1 MEKQESMEKI
11 NLQKSGCSHCM
22 AHCDKNSFWGQRTDL
37 NDESEYFLNGKIN
50 EECGVFGVY
59 NVSEAASLSYFG
71 LHALQ
76 HRGQEAAG
84 IAASDGEKITCIK
97 DKGLITE
104 VFDNKTINK
113 LGGIHAVGHV
123 RYSSDG
129 SNEIENVQ
137 PIMVRAH
144 TGHFAA
150 VHNGQIVNAAELKE
164 TLENQG
170 SIFQGSSDSEILLH
184 LIQKESGTFVYKIMK
199 ACQKMEGAFAFIIM
213 TKDCMYAV
221 RDKFGLRPLSFAKL
235 GDGYCISS
243 ETCAFDIVGAEF
255 IRDVEPGEV
264 IRIANDGVKTFHYS
278 DEVQHKMCAM
288 EYIYFARP
296 DSNIDGVN
304 VHTSRRMA
312 GKILA
317 ENDNVN
323 ADIVIGVPD
332 SSLSAAIGYSEASG
346 LPYEIGLIKNRYV
359 GRTFIQPTQ
368 KQRER
373 GVRMKLSA
381 ISSIVSGKRVVMV
394 DDSIVRGTTSRRI
407 VQLLKDAGA
416 TEVHVRIAS
425 APLKHPCFYGVDTST
440 YEELISDRM
449 NVDEL
454 AKYINADSLM
464 FMTVDQMFQ
473 AMPAQDL
480 CVSCFTGEYPTK
492 LYSFDEVVKKNK

>member
-1 MEKQESMEKI
+1 MKME
-11 NLQKSGCSHCM
+11 N
-22 AHCDKNSFWGQRTDL
+22 
-37 NDESEYFLNGKIN
+37 EYFLNGKIH

-59 NVSEAASLSYFG
+59 HVSSAASLSYFG

-84 IAASDGEKITCIK
+84 IATSDGQNIKCIK
-97 DKGLITE
+97 GKGLITE
-104 VFDNKTINK
+104 VFNTETINK
-113 LGGIHAVGHV
+113 MDGIHAIGHV
-123 RYSSDG
+123 RYSTDG
-129 SNEIENVQ
+129 GNEIENVQ

-144 TGHFAA
+144 TGHFGA
-150 VHNGQIVNAAELKE
+150 VHNGQIVNASELKE
-164 TLENQG
+164 ELENLG
-170 SIFQGSSDSEILLH
+170 SIFQGSSDSEIMLH
-184 LIQKESGTFVYKIMK
+184 LIQREAGTFVEKIMG
-199 ACQKMEGAFAFIIM
+199 ACRKMEGAFAFIIM

-221 RDKFGLRPLSFAKL
+221 RDKNGLRPLSLAFL
-235 GDGYCISS
+235 EDGYCISS
-243 ETCAFDIVGAEF
+243 ETCAFDIVGAKF
-255 IRDVEPGEV
+255 IRDIEPGEV
-264 IRIANDGVKTFHYS
+264 VRIASDGVKSFHYT
-278 DEVQHKMCAM
+278 DQVQHKMCAM

-296 DSNIDGVN
+296 DSSIEGIN
-304 VHTSRRMA
+304 VHTSRRHA
-312 GKILA
+312 GMLLA
-317 ENDNVN
+317 KSDDVE

-394 DDSIVRGTTSRRI
+394 DDSTVRGTTSRRI

-425 APLKHPCFYGVDTST
+425 APFSSPCFYGVDTST
-440 YEELISDRM
+440 YEELISARM

-454 AKYINADSLM
+454 CTYINADSLK
-464 FMTVDQMFQ
+464 FMTIEQMRE
-473 AMPAQDL
+473 AIPTRDL
-480 CVSCFTGEYPTK
+480 CVSCFSGQYPTA
-492 LYSFDEVVKKNK
+492 LFSFQKVIKQK

>member
-1 MEKQESMEKI
+1 MKME
-11 NLQKSGCSHCM
+11 N
-22 AHCDKNSFWGQRTDL
+22 
-37 NDESEYFLNGKIN
+37 EYFLNGKIH

-59 NVSEAASLSYFG
+59 HVSSAASLSYFG

-84 IAASDGEKITCIK
+84 IATSDGQNIKCIK
-97 DKGLITE
+97 GKGLITE
-104 VFDNKTINK
+104 VFNTETINK
-113 LGGIHAVGHV
+113 MDGIHAIGHV
-123 RYSSDG
+123 RYSTDG
-129 SNEIENVQ
+129 GNEIENVQ

-144 TGHFAA
+144 TGHFGA
-150 VHNGQIVNAAELKE
+150 VHNGQIVNASELKE
-164 TLENQG
+164 ELENLG
-170 SIFQGSSDSEILLH
+170 SIFQGSSDSEIMLH
-184 LIQKESGTFVYKIMK
+184 LIQREAGTFVEKIMG
-199 ACQKMEGAFAFIIM
+199 ACRKMEGAYAFIIM

-221 RDKFGLRPLSFAKL
+221 RDKNGLRPLSLAFL
-235 GDGYCISS
+235 EDGYCISS
-243 ETCAFDIVGAEF
+243 ETCAFDIVGAKF
-255 IRDVEPGEV
+255 IRDIEPGEV
-264 IRIANDGVKTFHYS
+264 VRIASDGVKSFHYT
-278 DEVQHKMCAM
+278 DQVQHKMCAM

-296 DSNIDGVN
+296 DSSIEGIN
-304 VHTSRRMA
+304 VHTTRRHA
-312 GKILA
+312 GMLLA
-317 ENDNVN
+317 KSDDVE

-425 APLKHPCFYGVDTST
+425 APFSSPCFYGVDTST
-440 YEELISDRM
+440 YEELISARM
-449 NVDEL
+449 DVDEL
-454 AKYINADSLM
+454 CTYINADTLK
-464 FMTVDQMFQ
+464 FMTIEQMRE
-473 AMPAQDL
+473 AIPTQDL
-480 CVSCFTGEYPTK
+480 CVSCFSGQYPTA
-492 LYSFDEVVKKNK
+492 LFSFQKVIKQK

>member
-1 MEKQESMEKI
+1 MKME
-11 NLQKSGCSHCM
+11 N
-22 AHCDKNSFWGQRTDL
+22 
-37 NDESEYFLNGKIN
+37 EYFLNGKIH

-59 NVSEAASLSYFG
+59 HVSSAASLSYFG

-84 IAASDGEKITCIK
+84 IATSDGQNIKCIK
-97 DKGLITE
+97 GKGLITE
-104 VFDNKTINK
+104 VFNTETINK
-113 LGGIHAVGHV
+113 MDGIHAIGHV
-123 RYSSDG
+123 RYSTDG
-129 SNEIENVQ
+129 GNEIENVQ

-144 TGHFAA
+144 TGHFGA
-150 VHNGQIVNAAELKE
+150 VHNGQIVNASELKE
-164 TLENQG
+164 ELENLG
-170 SIFQGSSDSEILLH
+170 SIFQGSSDSEIMLH
-184 LIQKESGTFVYKIMK
+184 LIQREAGTFVEKIMG
-199 ACQKMEGAFAFIIM
+199 ACRKMEGAFAFIIM

-221 RDKFGLRPLSFAKL
+221 RDKNGLRPLSLAFL
-235 GDGYCISS
+235 EDGYCISS
-243 ETCAFDIVGAEF
+243 ETCAFDIVGAKF
-255 IRDVEPGEV
+255 IRDIEPGEV
-264 IRIANDGVKTFHYS
+264 VRIASDGVKSFHYT
-278 DEVQHKMCAM
+278 DQVQHKMCAM

-296 DSNIDGVN
+296 DSSIEGIN
-304 VHTSRRMA
+304 VHTSRRHA
-312 GKILA
+312 GMLLA
-317 ENDNVN
+317 KSDDVE

-425 APLKHPCFYGVDTST
+425 APFSSPCFYGFDTST
-440 YEELISDRM
+440 YEELISARM

-454 AKYINADSLM
+454 CTYINADSLK
-464 FMTVDQMFQ
+464 FMTIEQMRE
-473 AMPAQDL
+473 AIPTRDL
-480 CVSCFTGEYPTK
+480 CVSCFSGQYPTA
-492 LYSFDEVVKKNK
+492 LFSFQKVIKQK

>member
-1 MEKQESMEKI
+1 MKME
-11 NLQKSGCSHCM
+11 N
-22 AHCDKNSFWGQRTDL
+22 
-37 NDESEYFLNGKIN
+37 EYFLNGKIH

-59 NVSEAASLSYFG
+59 HVSSAASLSYFG

-84 IAASDGEKITCIK
+84 IATSDGQNIKCIK
-97 DKGLITE
+97 GKGLITE
-104 VFDNKTINK
+104 VFNTETINK
-113 LGGIHAVGHV
+113 MDGIHAIGHV
-123 RYSSDG
+123 RYSTDG
-129 SNEIENVQ
+129 GNEIENVQ

-144 TGHFAA
+144 TGHFGA
-150 VHNGQIVNAAELKE
+150 VHNGQIVNASELKE
-164 TLENQG
+164 ELENLG
-170 SIFQGSSDSEILLH
+170 SIFQGSSDSEIMLH
-184 LIQKESGTFVYKIMK
+184 LIQRGTFVEKIMG
-199 ACQKMEGAFAFIIM
+199 ACRKMEGAYAFIIM

-221 RDKFGLRPLSFAKL
+221 RDKNGLRPLSLAFL
-235 GDGYCISS
+235 EDGYCISS
-243 ETCAFDIVGAEF
+243 ETCAFDIVGAKF
-255 IRDVEPGEV
+255 IRDIEPGEV
-264 IRIANDGVKTFHYS
+264 VRIASDGVKSFHYT
-278 DEVQHKMCAM
+278 DQVQHKMCAM

-296 DSNIDGVN
+296 DSSIEGIN
-304 VHTSRRMA
+304 VHTSRRHA
-312 GKILA
+312 GMLLA
-317 ENDNVN
+317 KSDDVE

-425 APLKHPCFYGVDTST
+425 APFSSPCFYGVDTST
-440 YEELISDRM
+440 YEELISARM
-449 NVDEL
+449 DVDEL
-454 AKYINADSLM
+454 CTYINADTLK
-464 FMTVDQMFQ
+464 FMTIEQMRE
-473 AMPAQDL
+473 AIPTQDL
-480 CVSCFTGEYPTK
+480 CVSCFSGQYPTA
-492 LYSFDEVVKKNK
+492 LFSFQKVIKQK

>member
-1 MEKQESMEKI
+1 MKME
-11 NLQKSGCSHCM
+11 N
-22 AHCDKNSFWGQRTDL
+22 
-37 NDESEYFLNGKIN
+37 EYFLNGKIH

-59 NVSEAASLSYFG
+59 HVSSAASLSYFG

-84 IAASDGEKITCIK
+84 IATSDGQNIKCIK
-97 DKGLITE
+97 GKGLITE
-104 VFDNKTINK
+104 VFNTDTINK
-113 LGGIHAVGHV
+113 MDGIHAIGHV
-123 RYSSDG
+123 RYSTDG
-129 SNEIENVQ
+129 GNEIENVQ

-144 TGHFAA
+144 TGHFGA
-150 VHNGQIVNAAELKE
+150 VHNGQIVNASELKE
-164 TLENQG
+164 ELENLG
-170 SIFQGSSDSEILLH
+170 SIFQGSSDSEIMLH
-184 LIQKESGTFVYKIMK
+184 LIQREAGPFVEKIMG
-199 ACQKMEGAFAFIIM
+199 ACRKMEGAYAFIIM

-221 RDKFGLRPLSFAKL
+221 RDKNGLRPLSLAFL
-235 GDGYCISS
+235 EDGYCISS
-243 ETCAFDIVGAEF
+243 ETCAFDIVGAKF
-255 IRDVEPGEV
+255 IRDIEPGEV
-264 IRIANDGVKTFHYS
+264 VRIASDGVKSFHYT
-278 DEVQHKMCAM
+278 DQVQHKMCAM

-296 DSNIDGVN
+296 DSSIEGIN
-304 VHTSRRMA
+304 VHTSRRHA
-312 GKILA
+312 GMLLA
-317 ENDNVN
+317 KSDDVE

-425 APLKHPCFYGVDTST
+425 APFSSPCFYGVDTST
-440 YEELISDRM
+440 YEELISARM
-449 NVDEL
+449 DVDEL
-454 AKYINADSLM
+454 CTYINADTLK
-464 FMTVDQMFQ
+464 FMTIEQMRE
-473 AMPAQDL
+473 AIPTQDL
-480 CVSCFTGEYPTK
+480 CVSCFSGQYPTA
-492 LYSFDEVVKKNK
+492 LFSFQKVIKQK

>member
-1 MEKQESMEKI
+1 MGEYKMKME
-11 NLQKSGCSHCM
+11 N
-22 AHCDKNSFWGQRTDL
+22 
-37 NDESEYFLNGKIN
+37 EYFLNGKIH

-59 NVSEAASLSYFG
+59 HVSSAASLSYFG

-84 IAASDGEKITCIK
+84 IATSDGQNIKCIK
-97 DKGLITE
+97 GKGLITE
-104 VFDNKTINK
+104 VFNTETINK
-113 LGGIHAVGHV
+113 MDGIHAIGHV
-123 RYSSDG
+123 RYSTDG
-129 SNEIENVQ
+129 GNEIENVQ

-144 TGHFAA
+144 TGHFGA
-150 VHNGQIVNAAELKE
+150 VHNGQIVNASELKE
-164 TLENQG
+164 ELENLG
-170 SIFQGSSDSEILLH
+170 SIFQGSSDSEIMLH
-184 LIQKESGTFVYKIMK
+184 LIQREAGTFVEKIMG
-199 ACQKMEGAFAFIIM
+199 ACRKMEGAYAFIIM

-221 RDKFGLRPLSFAKL
+221 RDKNGLRPLSLAFL
-235 GDGYCISS
+235 EDGYCISS
-243 ETCAFDIVGAEF
+243 ETCAFDIVGAKF
-255 IRDVEPGEV
+255 IRDIEPGEV
-264 IRIANDGVKTFHYS
+264 VRIASDGVKSFHYT
-278 DEVQHKMCAM
+278 DQVQHKMCAM

-296 DSNIDGVN
+296 DSSIEGIN
-304 VHTSRRMA
+304 VHTSRRHA
-312 GKILA
+312 GMLLA
-317 ENDNVN
+317 KSDDVE

-425 APLKHPCFYGVDTST
+425 APFSSPCFYGVDTST
-440 YEELISDRM
+440 YEELISARM
-449 NVDEL
+449 DVDEL
-454 AKYINADSLM
+454 CTYINADTLK
-464 FMTVDQMFQ
+464 FMTIEQMRE
-473 AMPAQDL
+473 AIPTQDL
-480 CVSCFTGEYPTK
+480 CVSCFSGQYPTA
-492 LYSFDEVVKKNK
+492 LFSFQKVIKQK

>member
-1 MEKQESMEKI
+1 MKME
-11 NLQKSGCSHCM
+11 N
-22 AHCDKNSFWGQRTDL
+22 
-37 NDESEYFLNGKIN
+37 EYFLNGKIH

-59 NVSEAASLSYFG
+59 HVSSAASLSYFG

-84 IAASDGEKITCIK
+84 IATSDGQNIKCIK
-97 DKGLITE
+97 GKGLITE
-104 VFDNKTINK
+104 VFNTETINK
-113 LGGIHAVGHV
+113 MDGIHAIGHI
-123 RYSSDG
+123 RYSTDG
-129 SNEIENVQ
+129 GNEIENVQ

-144 TGHFAA
+144 TGHFGA
-150 VHNGQIVNAAELKE
+150 VHNGQIVNASELKE
-164 TLENQG
+164 ELENLG
-170 SIFQGSSDSEILLH
+170 SIFQGSSDSEIMLH
-184 LIQKESGTFVYKIMK
+184 LIQREAGTFVEKIMG
-199 ACQKMEGAFAFIIM
+199 ACRKMEGAYAFIIM

-221 RDKFGLRPLSFAKL
+221 RDKNGLRPLSLAFL
-235 GDGYCISS
+235 EDGYCISS
-243 ETCAFDIVGAEF
+243 ETCAFDIVGAKF
-255 IRDVEPGEV
+255 IRDIEPGEV
-264 IRIANDGVKTFHYS
+264 VRIASDGVKSFHYT
-278 DEVQHKMCAM
+278 DQVQHKMCAM

-296 DSNIDGVN
+296 DSSIEGIN
-304 VHTSRRMA
+304 VHTSRRHA
-312 GKILA
+312 GMLLA
-317 ENDNVN
+317 KSDDVE

-425 APLKHPCFYGVDTST
+425 APFSSPCFYGVDTST
-440 YEELISDRM
+440 YEELISARM
-449 NVDEL
+449 DVDEL
-454 AKYINADSLM
+454 CTYINADTLK
-464 FMTVDQMFQ
+464 FMTIEQMRE
-473 AMPAQDL
+473 AIPTQDL
-480 CVSCFTGEYPTK
+480 CVSCFSGQYPTA
-492 LYSFDEVVKKNK
+492 LFSFQKVIKQK

>member
-1 MEKQESMEKI
+1 MKME
-11 NLQKSGCSHCM
+11 N
-22 AHCDKNSFWGQRTDL
+22 
-37 NDESEYFLNGKIN
+37 EYFLNGKIH

-59 NVSEAASLSYFG
+59 HVSSAASLSYFG

-84 IAASDGEKITCIK
+84 IATSDGQNIKCIK
-97 DKGLITE
+97 GKGLITE
-104 VFDNKTINK
+104 VFNTETINK
-113 LGGIHAVGHV
+113 MDGIHAIGHV
-123 RYSSDG
+123 RYSTDG
-129 SNEIENVQ
+129 GNEIENVQ

-144 TGHFAA
+144 TGHFGA
-150 VHNGQIVNAAELKE
+150 VHNGQIVNASELKE
-164 TLENQG
+164 ELENLG
-170 SIFQGSSDSEILLH
+170 SIFQGSSDSEIMLH
-184 LIQKESGTFVYKIMK
+184 LIQREAGTFVEKIMG
-199 ACQKMEGAFAFIIM
+199 ACRKMEGAYAFIIM

-221 RDKFGLRPLSFAKL
+221 RDKNGLRPLSLAFL
-235 GDGYCISS
+235 EDGYCISS
-243 ETCAFDIVGAEF
+243 ETCAFDIVGAKF
-255 IRDVEPGEV
+255 IRDIEPGEV
-264 IRIANDGVKTFHYS
+264 VRIASDGVKSFHYT
-278 DEVQHKMCAM
+278 DQGQHKMCAM

-296 DSNIDGVN
+296 DSSIEGIN
-304 VHTSRRMA
+304 VHTSRRHA
-312 GKILA
+312 GMLLA
-317 ENDNVN
+317 KSDDVE

-425 APLKHPCFYGVDTST
+425 APFSSPCFYGVDTST
-440 YEELISDRM
+440 YEELISARM
-449 NVDEL
+449 DVDEL
-454 AKYINADSLM
+454 CTYINADTLK
-464 FMTVDQMFQ
+464 FMTIEQMRE
-473 AMPAQDL
+473 AIPTQDL
-480 CVSCFTGEYPTK
+480 CVSCFSGQYPTA
-492 LYSFDEVVKKNK
+492 LFSFQKVIKQK